1 MRWSRVRSPPGPF
14 FLSFFFLFFWWC
26 CFIMKYWYSTETLL
40 NDVLNDI
47 FKMKMKDNKKKLE
60 MHDQVNSFSST
71 SADFNIT
78 WWIWSNPLS
87 TENNRRIKTE
97 WTIGIEPTTIG
108 SAVQRSTT
116 ELHPLHYSLINTIFI
131 SFHLWSLM
139 FHFHFINNI
148 FSVELSTQKEWY

>member
-14 FLSFFFLFFWWC
+14 FLSFFSSSSFWWC
-26 CFIMKYWYSTETLL
+26 CFIMKYWYSTDTLL

-47 FKMKMKDNKKKLE
+47 FKMKVGDNKKKLE
-60 MHDQVNSFSST
+60 INDQVNSSS
-71 SADFNIT
+71 SISSHFNIT

-87 TENNRRIKTE
+87 NENNRKIKTE
-97 WTIGIEPTTIG
+97 WTVGIEPTTIG

-131 SFHLWSLM
+131 SFSSLKFDVSFS
-139 FHFHFINNI
+139 FH
-148 FSVELSTQKEWY
+148 